1 MAEGACAKN
10 AVQALARVELF
21 GAAHGARQ
29 LGPARD
35 ALLHTHVASAPLVAA
50 LARQL
55 RRQHYRR
62 ACATLEQLVSLLC
75 VDDPAAVDAFVRAGG
90 VPEVWRVLA
99 LDDAE
104 VAARYRSEAPA
115 GADGSTASTLFE
127 IVMRILGRNE
137 PVNPPPPADDDDDGS
152 GGDRYSEALDMS
164 TQEGQGEEEQ
174 DGVVGD
180 PALERFGAEDSS
192 EAEEGAEG
200 GEEQEEEEEDV
211 YVPANGEGDGLSSMA
226 QIAATMINQPR
237 HSEWLLTALRK
248 QAVLLLREAAFVVRA
263 VSKETVCSPT
273 HMSSILRFLG
283 EKSTFFT
290 TIPLL
295 EELSA
300 QNIAGCDLA
309 SQGLSSPFH
318 LTSCFDLLHGRSSI
332 CAGVFFTQA
341 KEFRPF
347 QVVFS
352 SRFIANMCFDPM
364 QNKSGL
370 FQCSSLFFPSNL
382 SRSHVAFP
390 FFFSLSSISRR
401 GVFETTHT
409 A

>member
-1 MAEGACAKN
+1 M
-10 AVQALARVELF
+10 
-21 GAAHGARQ
+21 
-29 LGPARD
+29 
-35 ALLHTHVASAPLVAA
+35 
-50 LARQL
+50 
-55 RRQHYRR
+55 
-62 ACATLEQLVSLLC
+62 
-75 VDDPAAVDAFVRAGG
+75 
-90 VPEVWRVLA
+90 
-99 LDDAE
+99 
-104 VAARYRSEAPA
+104 
-115 GADGSTASTLFE
+115 
-127 IVMRILGRNE
+127 
-137 PVNPPPPADDDDDGS
+137 
-152 GGDRYSEALDMS
+152 
-164 TQEGQGEEEQ
+164 
-174 DGVVGD
+174 GD

-200 GEEQEEEEEDV
+200 GEEQEEEEEEDV

-309 SQGLSSPFH
+309 SQGLFSPFH

-370 FQCSSLFFPSNL
+370 FQCSSLFSFRLVLAHMML
-382 SRSHVAFP
+382 SP
-390 FFFSLSSISRR
+390 FFFFPLKHLALWS
-401 GVFETTHT
+401 F
-409 A
+409 